1 MPFSVHG
8 QVVVVVGAGR
18 SGRAAAALLVSRGA
32 QVTLAD
38 TNVEAFDGA
47 HELAASGVN
56 FARGAHPPSLF
67 SGADLIVLSPGVPL
81 DEPSVAA
88 ARRAGVPIV
97 GEIELASRWLSGR
110 MIAITGTKGKS
121 TTTTL
126 TARMLHEGG
135 FTVTAGGNLG
145 TALSSQVDESTAHAL
160 HVVEVSS
167 FQLEATDRFHP
178 WIAVFLNL
186 SPDHLDRHTSF
197 EEYAAA
203 KARIFDNQTA
213 EDWAVIN
220 ADDPGVLDLA
230 RGIRARRIE
239 FALDQA
245 VTAGVTV
252 ENGQVVRRHAGVVTP
267 LLPLTSVLLPGRHLL
282 ADVLAAVAVGS
293 VAGVAPAAM
302 RRAVEGFTGL
312 EHALER
318 VASIGGVTFV
328 NDSKATNVVSAKRA
342 IESFERGVVPIMG
355 GRYKGGDFGELRDV
369 LRDRARAVV
378 AIGEAA
384 GRIRAAFED
393 VLPVETAD
401 TLPAAVRL
409 AFEMSQPDG
418 VVLLAPGCASF
429 DMFRDYIE
437 RGRAFKDAV
446 AALAIEER
454 GTDK

>member
-1 MPFSVHG
+1 
-8 QVVVVVGAGR
+8 
-18 SGRAAAALLVSRGA
+18 
-32 QVTLAD
+32 
-38 TNVEAFDGA
+38 
-47 HELAASGVN
+47 
-56 FARGAHPPSLF
+56 
-67 SGADLIVLSPGVPL
+67 
-81 DEPSVAA
+81 
-88 ARRAGVPIV
+88 
-97 GEIELASRWLSGR
+97 
-110 MIAITGTKGKS
+110 
-121 TTTTL
+121 
-126 TARMLHEGG
+126 
-135 FTVTAGGNLG
+135 
-145 TALSSQVDESTAHAL
+145 
-160 HVVEVSS
+160 
-167 FQLEATDRFHP
+167 
-178 WIAVFLNL
+178 
-186 SPDHLDRHTSF
+186 
-197 EEYAAA
+197 
-203 KARIFDNQTA
+203 
-213 EDWAVIN
+213 
-220 ADDPGVLDLA
+220 
-230 RGIRARRIE
+230 
-239 FALDQA
+239 
-245 VTAGVTV
+245 VTV